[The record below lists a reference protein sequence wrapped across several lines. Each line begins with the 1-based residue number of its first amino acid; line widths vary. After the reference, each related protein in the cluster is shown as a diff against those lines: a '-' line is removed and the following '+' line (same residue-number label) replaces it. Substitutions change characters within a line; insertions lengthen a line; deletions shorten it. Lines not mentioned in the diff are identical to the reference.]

1 MTDNQLIVFVKNLIP
16 GTVKTRLA
24 KDIGQ
29 DMAMEVYKELVS
41 YTSEIT
47 DKVKDTDR
55 AVYYS
60 EYVEL
65 WDFFDDEKYQKSLQ
79 EGKDLGQK
87 MLNAF
92 YDAFENG
99 YLKAVLIGSDIPDI
113 SKKVIMEAYEKLDKY
128 DVVVGPAEDGGYY
141 LIGMKDAHKELFD
154 DMIYGHDKVL
164 EDLLEAAEDKNLTVG
179 RLKTLFDLD
188 TKADMKKAGIEIVLE
203 EEDELGDG
211 SEGLDPLD
219 SY

>member
-41 YTSEIT
+41 YTSEVT

-55 AVYYS
+55 VVYYS
-60 EYVEL
+60 QYVEL
-65 WDFFDDEKYQKSLQ
+65 WDFFNDEKYQKSLQ

-99 YLKAVLIGSDIPDI
+99 YLKAVLIGSDTPDL
-113 SKKVIMEAYEKLDKY
+113 SKKIIMEAFKQLDDH

-141 LIGMKDAHKELFD
+141 LIGMKDAHKELFED
-154 DMIYGHDKVL
+154 KTYSHDKVL
-164 EDLLEAAEDKNLTVG
+164 EELLEAAEDKG
-179 RLKTLFDLD
+179 LKVAQLETLFDLD
-188 TKADMKKAGIEIVLE
+188 TKADMKKAGIEIVTE
-203 EEDELGDG
+203 EEDDLGDSAG
-211 SEGLDPLD
+211 DFDPMD
-219 SY
+219 DY